1 MWELYLWSIVM
12 LSMLSCLDI
21 VYRLAMGGGAD
32 EA

>member
-1 MWELYLWSIVM
+1 MWELYVWSILM

-21 VYRLAMGGGAD
+21 VYRLAMGQAD